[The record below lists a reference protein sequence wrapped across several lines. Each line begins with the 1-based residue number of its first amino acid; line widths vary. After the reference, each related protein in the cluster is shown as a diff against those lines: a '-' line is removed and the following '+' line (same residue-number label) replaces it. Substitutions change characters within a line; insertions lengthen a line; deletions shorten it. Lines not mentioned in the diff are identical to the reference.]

1 LATYGF
7 LNDAPA
13 TYSKILFTNPS
24 DKLVEVGYDPER
36 MLFYT
41 DGEISQEVWD
51 VMLYSKLERAPGM
64 ADVKNAF
71 YDAFVT
77 GDDEA
82 KYAIHAQYQHQTC
95 TDLLD
100 HVNGILK
107 EVDQLTKMMKQ
118 FQNDDR
124 HPRLPLLLK
133 HHAMVTTTFENVKD
147 RLQAMM
153 YG

>member
-1 LATYGF
+1 
-7 LNDAPA
+7 
-13 TYSKILFTNPS
+13 
-24 DKLVEVGYDPER
+24 
-36 MLFYT
+36 
-41 DGEISQEVWD
+41 
-51 VMLYSKLERAPGM
+51 M

-71 YDAFVT
+71 YEAFVT
-77 GDDEA
+77 GDDET